1 MNDRFAKET
10 VSRYVDGS
18 YLRANPDWHVADSAW
33 KAQAA
38 FDLLER
44 RGIAPRSICEVGCGA
59 GEVLVQ
65 LRRRIPDSTRLV
77 GYEISPDAYRLACT
91 REMPGLE
98 FRLTDAGEDPAHFD
112 LMLVLDVVEHV
123 PDPVSFLRSLRPK
136 ATWALMHIPLELS
149 LQAVARRG
157 RLLRSRSTLGHLHF
171 FTDELARA
179 TIEESGY
186 AIIEVLYTSGG
197 IDRPPQSTLARAAR
211 WPRRFARQFDNS
223 LAARVFGGFALLVL
237 ARAADE

>member
-1 MNDRFAKET
+1 MDDRFANGA
-10 VSRYVDGS
+10 VGRYADGS

-33 KAQAA
+33 KARAV
-38 FDLLER
+38 FELIER

-59 GEVLVQ
+59 GEVLRQ
-65 LRRRIPDSTRLV
+65 LRRVIPDSTRFV

-98 FRLTDAGEDPAHFD
+98 FRLGDAGEDPAHFD
-112 LMLVLDVVEHV
+112 LLLLLDVVEHV

-136 ATWALMHIPLELS
+136 ATWAIMHVPLELS
-149 LQAVARRG
+149 LQAVARPG

-186 AIIEVLYTSGG
+186 AMVEVVYTSSG
-197 IDRPPQSTLARAAR
+197 IDRPPQSRLARAAR
-211 WPRRFARQFDNS
+211 WPRRFARRFDSS

-237 ARAADE
+237 ARAADG